1 MTRPSILSLR
11 MLLFSRDRY
20 ESGRGADAGEREAAL
35 DGRMLGEQ
43 CLSALVQG

>member
-20 ESGRGADAGEREAAL
+20 ESGRASEDDRGADATA
-35 DGRMLGEQ
+35 GRMRVSEKRL
-43 CLSALVQG
+43 